1 MANVVSDH
9 NEVSVKPVFRF
20 LQPNHFHHPCILSSN
35 VGFSVCSRLDLPLLP
50 AGFQSFPSAELVGA
64 LWISE
69 ISGPFEDLRVILK
82 ELGYR
87 DTNLNLAVDICF
99 AVIFSFARMIG
110 GTYLTYLTVS
120 ADNPI
125 LIKMEDYAIKTVAL
139 SSVSWATL
147 FVVTT
152 KVLPKRSFD
161 FRSRI
166 VATFHAFLAIT
177 LASLSVQDWSC
188 PLCPLATKPSPQQV
202 FAAPFLCSQTLRLL
216 VFKRLVLPAAALLAT
231 KPSPQQCGSEMVGA
245 LWVSEISGPFLHLR
259 ELLKELGYRDTAL
272 NLAVDICFAVI
283 FSLSRMIG
291 GTYLTYLTVSNEN
304 PILIKAMSV
313 GLLSVSAFWFYKIA
327 RMVIYKLSK
336 KRKAKSFSSKSLSF
350 FRYSAV
356 TLQRRTASSPSL
368 IAGIGELIGIQK
380 VQESENR
387 RKYKNGVF
395 TRLKALYNDDL
406 EAWKSWSLLQESK
419 VWKVLFAD
427 SMD

>member
-1 MANVVSDH
+1 
-9 NEVSVKPVFRF
+9 
-20 LQPNHFHHPCILSSN
+20 
-35 VGFSVCSRLDLPLLP
+35 
-50 AGFQSFPSAELVGA
+50 
-64 LWISE
+64 
-69 ISGPFEDLRVILK
+69 
-82 ELGYR
+82 
-87 DTNLNLAVDICF
+87 
-99 AVIFSFARMIG
+99 
-110 GTYLTYLTVS
+110 
-120 ADNPI
+120 
-125 LIKMEDYAIKTVAL
+125 MEDYAIKTVAL

-188 PLCPLATKPSPQQV
+188 PLCPLATKPSPQQNQALAITTGYMIYDLMCCV
-202 FAAPFLCSQTLRLL
+202 YHHQQKTEDL
-216 VFKRLVLPAAALLAT
+216 VHHLVTILGLGAGLAY
-231 KPSPQQCGSEMVGA
+231 QRCGSEMVGA

-313 GLLSVSAFWFYKIA
+313 GLLSVSAFWFYKIV

-336 KRKAKSFSSKSLSF
+336 RSKAKSFTKKSL
-350 FRYSAV
+350 
-356 TLQRRTASSPSL
+356 
-368 IAGIGELIGIQK
+368 
-380 VQESENR
+380 
-387 RKYKNGVF
+387 
-395 TRLKALYNDDL
+395 
-406 EAWKSWSLLQESK
+406 
-419 VWKVLFAD
+419 
-427 SMD
+427 